1 MTITIGSRGRRAR
14 AGGRPK
20 IGAGRDRV
28 KSAERQP
35 RGSRSRRPIGRRS
48 VTFVVLLVVVVAL
61 NFIGL
66 VMVLS
71 ASSVTALDETGSSW
85 YHFQRQGIWFAL
97 ALVAMVVTM
106 RTDYRSLRRLAG
118 PGLILAIAALVVV
131 LIPNVGTSSNGSQ
144 RWLVAGPISV
154 QPSEIAKLAVVLF
167 VGDLLARRA
176 ARIRETRLSLRPVLV
191 VLSVVGALILMQPN
205 LGTALVIAFT
215 TFVMMFIAGVPLA
228 PLAGWGSLGT
238 GAAAM
243 LAMSADYR
251 RARVLAFIDPWDD
264 PLNTG
269 YQTIQSLVGIANGG
283 VWGVGL
289 GNGRAKWGFLP
300 FAHTDF
306 IFAVV
311 AEELGLIGALSVI
324 ALYVIVGLVGVRIA
338 LDAPDRFGTLVAAGI
353 TAWLVTQAFVNIGAV
368 AGRLPI
374 TGVPLPFLSAGGSA
388 LVANMVAVGV
398 LLNIARQARA

>member
-1 MTITIGSRGRRAR
+1 MTSSIGSRRRGAP
-14 AGGRPK
+14 AVRP
-20 IGAGRDRV
+20 A
-28 KSAERQP
+28 
-35 RGSRSRRPIGRRS
+35 SRSTARRSSASAAPRPRSRGPQRPIGRRS

-85 YHFQRQGIWFAL
+85 YHFQRQAIWFL
-97 ALVAMVVTM
+97 IALVAMVVAM
-106 RTDYRSLRRLAG
+106 RTDYRTLRRFAG
-118 PGLILAIAALVVV
+118 PGLVVAIGLLVLV
-131 LIPNVGTSSNGSQ
+131 LVPSVGSSANGSQ

-154 QPSEIAKLAVVLF
+154 QPSEIAKLAVVIF
-167 VGDLLARRA
+167 TGDLLARRA
-176 ARIRETRLSLRPVLV
+176 SMIRETRLSLRPVLV
-191 VLSVVGALILMQPN
+191 VVSVICALILLQPN
-205 LGTALVIAFT
+205 LGTTLVIAFMA
-215 TFVMMFIAGVPLA
+215 FVMMFVAGVPVA
-228 PLAGWGSLGT
+228 PLAAWAVLGT
-238 GAAAM
+238 GAASL

-283 VWGVGL
+283 IWGVGL

-306 IFAVV
+306 IFAVL

-324 ALYVIVGLVGVRIA
+324 ALFVIIGLVGVRIA

-353 TAWLVTQAFVNIGAV
+353 TTWLVTQAFVNMGAV

-398 LLNIARQARA
+398 LLNIARQART

>member
-1 MTITIGSRGRRAR
+1 M
-14 AGGRPK
+14 
-20 IGAGRDRV
+20 
-28 KSAERQP
+28 
-35 RGSRSRRPIGRRS
+35 
-48 VTFVVLLVVVVAL
+48 VVAL

-85 YHFQRQGIWFAL
+85 YHFQRQGIWFTL
-97 ALVAMVVTM
+97 ALVGMVVTM
-106 RTDYRSLRRLAG
+106 RTDYRLLRRIAAPALVV
-118 PGLILAIAALVVV
+118 AIAALVVV
-131 LIPNVGTSSNGSQ
+131 LIPNVGTASNGSQ

-176 ARIRETRLSLRPVLV
+176 ARIHETRLSLRPVLV

-228 PLAGWGSLGT
+228 PLAGWGALGT

-324 ALYVIVGLVGVRIA
+324 ALFVIIGLVGVRIA

-353 TAWLVTQAFVNIGAV
+353 TTWLVTQAFVNVGAV

>member
-1 MTITIGSRGRRAR
+1 M
-14 AGGRPK
+14 
-20 IGAGRDRV
+20 
-28 KSAERQP
+28 
-35 RGSRSRRPIGRRS
+35 
-48 VTFVVLLVVVVAL
+48 LLVVVVAL

-97 ALVAMVVTM
+97 ALVGMVVAM
-106 RTDYRSLRRLAG
+106 RTDYRSLRPLAG
-118 PGLILAIAALVVV
+118 PGLVLAIAGLVVV

-144 RWLVAGPISV
+144 RWLVAGPISI

-167 VGDLLARRA
+167 VADLLARRA
-176 ARIRETRLSLRPVLV
+176 SKIRDTRLSLRPVLV
-191 VLSVVGALILMQPN
+191 VLSVIGALILMQPN

-215 TFVMMFIAGVPLA
+215 TFVVMFVAGVPLA

-238 GAAAM
+238 GAAAL

-324 ALYVIVGLVGVRIA
+324 ALFVIIGLVGVRIA

-353 TAWLVTQAFVNIGAV
+353 TTWLVTQAFVNIGAV

-388 LVANMVAVGV
+388 LVANMLAVGV